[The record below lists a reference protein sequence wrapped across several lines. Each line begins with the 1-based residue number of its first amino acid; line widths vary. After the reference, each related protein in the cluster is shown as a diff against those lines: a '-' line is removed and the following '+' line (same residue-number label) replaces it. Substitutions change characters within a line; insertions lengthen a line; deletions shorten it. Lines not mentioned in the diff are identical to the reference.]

1 MGGRFVGLPHGSVSV
16 ANVRD
21 DAVREVLRK
30 LSENQMAIAKVLEQM
45 KREERK

>member
-1 MGGRFVGLPHGSVSV
+1 MGKRISLPHGRVSV
-16 ANVRD
+16 ANVLD

>member
-1 MGGRFVGLPHGSVSV
+1 MDCRLIGLPHGRVSV
-16 ANVRD
+16 ANIRD